1 MRRKVRAIKK
11 ILIVFLSAVLLA
23 GCGKK
28 ESVSLYGKAYNYN
41 GDEHVTRSL
50 VFVDQKCALGMDM
63 LCVLDSMP
71 LWIYADYKVSDDR
84 IVLITENDEKLVF
97 EQSADDLTYREA
109 ESQTSLKEG
118 YLSDGMNLEEWELP
132 EEEMQ
137 RILKM
142 TRLGNYV
149 EENEEN

>member
-1 MRRKVRAIKK
+1 
-11 ILIVFLSAVLLA
+11 
-23 GCGKK
+23 
-28 ESVSLYGKAYNYN
+28 
-41 GDEHVTRSL
+41 
-50 VFVDQKCALGMDM
+50 M

-97 EQSADDLTYREA
+97 EQSDDDLIYREA
-109 ESQTSLKEG
+109 ESQTSLKAG